1 MAQIRIHA
9 DSLARLQGF
18 LAGVDWLN
26 DSAVT
31 LASIDAATCHALL
44 EDRDADI
51 DRCAHLGPD
60 GLTWGKD
67 EPSPGSLPMP

>member
-31 LASIDAATCHALL
+31 LVSIDAASCHARPD
-44 EDRDADI
+44 DRYADI
-51 DRCAHLGPD
+51 DHCAHLGPD

-67 EPSPGSLPMP
+67 APAPRSLPSP